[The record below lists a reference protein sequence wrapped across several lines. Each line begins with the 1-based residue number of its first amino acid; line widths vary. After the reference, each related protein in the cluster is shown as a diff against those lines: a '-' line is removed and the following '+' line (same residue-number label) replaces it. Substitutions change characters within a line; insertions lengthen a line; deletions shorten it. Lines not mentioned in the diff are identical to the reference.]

1 MQNSKIEKPDKNFG
15 FCCLVLILVF
25 CIFLFPVSFVFADG
39 EPPES
44 NQPVSAVPVQSAQ
57 SRYEIGTIQ
66 IAGNRIIT
74 SNQILVKVR
83 SKVGQL
89 FNADMAAEDA
99 KRIAQIDGIG
109 YSYYNTAVVDN
120 KIQLTF
126 VIVEKNVVRTIDFT
140 GNKEYNAK
148 TLTKK
153 LGFKKGDS
161 LDAMLAESGRKSI
174 SDLYLEDGFP
184 FVEVTIDQQKLLTG
198 NLVYT
203 IQEGPKA
210 RISSVE
216 FSGNKA
222 VKTRLLKTAVKTS
235 TRKYVIFRKYYNQ
248 TEVDGD
254 ITKLQSAYYERGFL
268 NAVVSVKREF
278 NEEKT
283 KVRITFV
290 IEEGPV
296 YKVDKIAVT
305 GGQFFDPNRLRSEIN
320 LEQKKAYNQRKAES
334 DAKRILALY
343 RESGFVDTTVEQK
356 RSFVPENQVDV
367 EYQITEGDRFKIG
380 QVNITGNEQT
390 HDKVVRRILDEYDFM
405 PGQWYNADIARGDG
419 TGDLEKRVKNMAMTE
434 SVSITPSTPAGQT
447 PGQKD
452 AQVHIIEGQ
461 TGSVMLGAGVASD
474 SGLIGQ
480 LVFEQRNFD
489 IKDRPE
495 SFEEFITGKAF
506 KGAGQ
511 NLRIALQPGTEV
523 SEYSI
528 DFTEPYFMNKPI
540 SLDVAG
546 SFWTRGRESYNEER
560 TKGFVGFE
568 KRYKNHWTR
577 SIGFRMEEVTI
588 KDLESDA
595 PKEIYDVEG
604 GNMLGGVKFGVG
616 RDTTNDRFAPS
627 KGYIFNTA
635 YEQVGG
641 DYTFGILSATHRRY
655 STLYEDLAERKT
667 VLATKLLFA
676 TAVGDTPP
684 FEKFYGGG
692 SSTYGIRGFRY
703 RGVSTRGRPTSGGVT
718 IPGSE
723 KRDPI
728 GSEWIFLAGAEA
740 IVPLV
745 GDNFSA
751 LFFVD
756 SGTIDSGNY
765 RVGVGTGIQILIPQW
780 FGPVPMRLEIAAPL
794 MKDSSDETQI
804 FSFSVGRLF

>member
-1 MQNSKIEKPDKNFG
+1 MQNSKIEKPDKNFR
-15 FCCLVLILVF
+15 FYCLVLIFVF
-25 CIFLFPVSFVFADG
+25 CIFISPVSSVFADG

-44 NQPVSAVPVQSAQ
+44 NLPAPAQPAQ

-66 IAGNRIIT
+66 TAGNRIIN

-89 FNADMAAEDA
+89 FDADIAAEDA
-99 KRIAQIDGIG
+99 KRIAQIDGIE

-126 VIVEKNVVRTIDFT
+126 VIIEKNVVRTIDFM

-153 LGFKKGDS
+153 LSFKKGDS

-174 SDLYLEDGFP
+174 ADLYLEDGFP

-203 IQEGPKA
+203 IHEGTKVKIDA
-210 RISSVE
+210 VK

-222 VKTRLLKTAVKTS
+222 VKTRALKTAVKTS
-235 TRKYVIFRKYYNQ
+235 TRKYGIFRKYYNQ

-254 ITKLQSAYYERGFL
+254 ISKLQNVYYERGFL
-268 NAVVSVKREF
+268 NAAVSIKREF
-278 NEEKT
+278 DEEKT

-290 IEEGPV
+290 IEEGLV
-296 YKVDKIAVT
+296 YKVEKIAVT
-305 GGQFFDPNRLRSEIN
+305 GGQFFDPNRLQSEIN

-334 DAKRILALY
+334 DTKRILALY
-343 RESGFVDTTVEQK
+343 HESGFVNAKVEQK

-367 EYQITEGDRFKIG
+367 EYEITEGDRFKIG

-390 HDKVVRRILDEYDFM
+390 HDKVVRRILDEYDFT

-419 TGDLEKRVKNMAMTE
+419 TGELEKRVKNMAMTE
-434 SVSITPSTPAGQT
+434 SVSITPSPPASQA

-528 DFTEPYFMNKPI
+528 NFTEPYFQNKPI
-540 SLDVAG
+540 SLDVLA
-546 SFWTRGRESYNEER
+546 SMWTRGRESYNEER
-560 TKGFVGFE
+560 VKGYLGFE
-568 KRYKNHWTR
+568 KRYKGHWTR

-595 PKEIYDVEG
+595 PKEIYDVKG

-627 KGYIFNTA
+627 KGYIFNTS

-667 VLATKLLFA
+667 VLATKLLLA
-676 TAVGDTPP
+676 TTVGDAPP

-703 RGVSTRGRPTSGGVT
+703 RGVSTRGRPTSGGVP
-718 IPGSE
+718 IPGAKKE
-723 KRDPI
+723 DPI

>member
-1 MQNSKIEKPDKNFG
+1 MQNSKIEKPGKNFR
-15 FCCLVLILVF
+15 FYCLVLTFVF
-25 CIFLFPVSFVFADG
+25 CIFISPVSSVFADG
-39 EPPES
+39 EQPES
-44 NQPVSAVPVQSAQ
+44 NMPAPAQPAQ
-57 SRYEIGTIQ
+57 SRYEIGAIQ
-66 IAGNRIIT
+66 TAGNRIIT
-74 SNQILVKVR
+74 SNQILAKVR

-89 FNADMAAEDA
+89 FNVDMAAEDA

-126 VIVEKNVVRTIDFT
+126 VIVEKNVVRTIDFI

-161 LDAMLAESGRKSI
+161 LDAMLAESGRKNV

-210 RISSVE
+210 RISAVK

-222 VKTRLLKTAVKTS
+222 VKTRLLKGAIKTS

-254 ITKLQSAYYERGFL
+254 IAKLQSVYYDRGFL
-268 NAVVSVKREF
+268 NAVISVKREF
-278 NEEKT
+278 NEEKN

-290 IEEGPV
+290 IEEGPI
-296 YKVDKIAVT
+296 YKVEKIAVT
-305 GGQFFDPNRLRSEIN
+305 GGQFFEPNRLQSEIN
-320 LEQKKAYNQRKAES
+320 LEQTKAYNQRKAEA
-334 DAKRILALY
+334 DTKRILALY
-343 RESGFVDTTVEQK
+343 RETGFVDAKVEQK

-390 HDKVVRRILDEYDFM
+390 QDKVIRRILDEYDFT
-405 PGQWYNADIARGDG
+405 PGQWYNADIARGDS
-419 TGDLEKRVKNMAMTE
+419 TGELEKKVKSMVLTE
-434 SVSITPSTPAGQT
+434 STTITPSTPASQT

-480 LVFEQRNFD
+480 LVFEQKNFD
-489 IKDRPE
+489 IKDKPE

-511 NLRIALQPGTEV
+511 DLRIALQPGTEV

-528 DFTEPYFMNKPI
+528 NFTEPYFMNKPI
-540 SLDVAG
+540 SLDLAG
-546 SFWTRGRESYNEER
+546 SYWTRERESYDEQR
-560 TKGFVGFE
+560 TKGFLGFE
-568 KRYKNHWTR
+568 KRYKDHWTR
-577 SIGFRMEEVTI
+577 SIGFRVEEVTI
-588 KDLESDA
+588 ENLDSDA
-595 PKEIYDVEG
+595 PKEIYDVKG
-604 GNMLGGVKFGVG
+604 GNMIGGVKFGVG
-616 RDTTNDRFAPS
+616 RDTTNDKFAPS

-641 DYTFGILSATHRRY
+641 DYTFGIISATWKRY

-667 VLATKLLFA
+667 VLGTKLLFA
-676 TAVGDTPP
+676 TDVGDAPP

-692 SSTYGIRGFRY
+692 SSTYGIRGFQY
-703 RGVSTRGRPTSGGVT
+703 RGVSTRGKETNHGAP
-718 IPGSE
+718 IPGA
-723 KRDPI
+723 KKKDPI
-728 GSEWIFLAGAEA
+728 GSDWIFLAGVEA

-745 GDNFSA
+745 GDNFAA
-751 LFFVD
+751 LLFVD
-756 SGTIDSGNY
+756 SGTVDSGNY
-765 RVGVGTGIQILIPQW
+765 RVSVGTGIQILIPQW
-780 FGPVPMRLEIAAPL
+780 FGPVPMRLEIATPL

>member
-1 MQNSKIEKPDKNFG
+1 MQNSKIEKQSKNFG
-15 FCCLVLILVF
+15 FCHIILAFAF
-25 CIFLFPVSFVFADG
+25 CIFISPVSIVFADG

-44 NQPVSAVPVQSAQ
+44 NQPVSVQPAQ
-57 SRYEIGTIQ
+57 SRYEIGIIQ
-66 IAGNRIIT
+66 TAGNRIIN
-74 SNQILVKVR
+74 SNQILAKVR
-83 SKVGQL
+83 CKVGQM
-89 FNADMAAEDA
+89 FDSDMAAEDA
-99 KRIAQIDGIG
+99 KRIAQIDGIE
-109 YSYYNTAVVDN
+109 YSYYNTTVVDN
-120 KIQLTF
+120 KVQLTF
-126 VIVEKNVVRTIDFT
+126 VIVEKNVVRSIDFI
-140 GNKEYNAK
+140 GNKEYKAG

-161 LDAMLAESGRKSI
+161 IDAMLAEAGRKNIVDS
-174 SDLYLEDGFP
+174 YQEDGFA
-184 FVEVTIDQQKLLTG
+184 FVEVTIDQQKLLSG

-203 IQEGPKA
+203 IQEGPKVKIDA
-210 RISSVE
+210 VE

-222 VKTRLLKTAVKTS
+222 VKTKALKTAVKTS

-248 TEVDGD
+248 TELDND
-254 ITKLQSAYYERGFL
+254 IIKLQNVYYERGFL
-268 NAVVSVKREF
+268 NAGITVKREF
-278 NEEKT
+278 NQEKT

-296 YKVDKIAVT
+296 YNVEKITVT
-305 GGQFFDPNRLRSEIN
+305 GGRFFDPNRLQSEIN
-320 LEQKKAYNQRKAES
+320 LEQKKAYNKRKAES
-334 DAKRILALY
+334 DTKRILALY
-343 RESGFVDTTVEQK
+343 HENGFVDVKVEQK
-356 RSFVPENQVDV
+356 RSFVPENQVDI
-367 EYQITEGDRFKIG
+367 EYQITEGERFRIG

-390 HDKVVRRILDEYDFM
+390 QDKVIRRILDEYEFT
-405 PGQWYNADIARGDG
+405 PGKWYNADIARGDG
-419 TGDLEKRVKNMAMTE
+419 TGDLEKRVKTMVLTE
-434 SVSITPSTPAGQT
+434 STTITPSGQT

-480 LVFEQRNFD
+480 LVFEQKNFD
-489 IKDRPE
+489 IKDKPE

-511 NLRIALQPGTEV
+511 DLRIALQPGTEV

-528 DFTEPYFMNKPI
+528 SFTEPYFLNKPI
-540 SLDVAG
+540 SLDVFG
-546 SFWTRGRESYNEER
+546 SYWTRGRESYDEQR
-560 TKGFVGFE
+560 TKGFLGFE
-568 KRYKNHWTR
+568 KRYKDHWTR
-577 SIGFRMEEVTI
+577 SVGFRVEEITI
-588 KDLESDA
+588 KNLESDA
-595 PKEIYDVEG
+595 PKEIHDVEG

-616 RDTTNDRFAPS
+616 RDTTNDRFAPY
-627 KGYIFNTA
+627 KGYIFNTS

-641 DYTFGILSATHRRY
+641 DFTFGILSATYKRY

-667 VLATKLLFA
+667 VLATKLLLA
-676 TAVGDTPP
+676 TTVGDAPP

-692 SSTYGIRGFRY
+692 SGVYGIRGFKY
-703 RGVSTRGRPTSGGVT
+703 RGVSTRGRRTNNGVP
-718 IPGSE
+718 IPGA
-723 KRDPI
+723 KREDPI
-728 GSEWIFLAGAEA
+728 GSEWILLAGAEA

-765 RVGVGTGIQILIPQW
+765 RVSVGTGIQILIPQW
-780 FGPVPMRLEIAAPL
+780 FGPVPMRLEIATPL